1 MSIEQKINQQ
11 LNKYPALKR
20 KAKRIYQR
28 TMYTFS
34 KKKSYEG
41 EIIRLSSSRLPD
53 FRLSDS
59 RLSDFRCSDPL
70 SMSDLISPSESL
82 PAPLSLTHC
91 YLQLLSYD

>member
-34 KKKSYEG
+34 KKKE
-41 EIIRLSSSRLPD
+41 L
-53 FRLSDS
+53 
-59 RLSDFRCSDPL
+59 
-70 SMSDLISPSESL
+70 
-82 PAPLSLTHC
+82 
-91 YLQLLSYD
+91 

>member
-34 KKKSYEG
+34 EKKSYEG
-41 EIIRLSSSRLPD
+41 VGEKTLAAVMTWRDSHWSFEHIYRTQHGSKKAGRE
-53 FRLSDS
+53 RGEKASDVV
-59 RLSDFRCSDPL
+59 
-70 SMSDLISPSESL
+70 
-82 PAPLSLTHC
+82 T
-91 YLQLLSYD
+91 Q